1 VVIDFRRQSYQKE
14 KVTVIMRTYFD
25 CIPCI
30 IRQALDAIRL
40 INDDEKKHEQILR
53 EVLFLA
59 NKMDLSESPPAMAQK
74 IHRVIRQL
82 TETDDPY
89 KEMKGRFNDFALQ
102 HVPRFQKL
110 LATSEKPFETAVR
123 LAIAGN
129 IIDLGVKC
137 SLTMLEVEK
146 TIDQAL
152 IVPFDMKD
160 FEDFRKATVEAT
172 NILYMADNA
181 GEIVFD
187 RFLIEQLGP
196 EKITLVVKG
205 KPVINDATVEDA
217 QAAGLTDLVRVI
229 DNGDDAPG
237 TILKSCSREFQQRFE
252 KADLIIAKGQGN
264 YETLSDVDKNMF
276 FILRAKCPVI
286 AGHLNC
292 TVGTLVLRKNR
303 IPKIKQLIEERS

>member
-1 VVIDFRRQSYQKE
+1 
-14 KVTVIMRTYFD
+14 MRTYLD
-25 CIPCI
+25 CIPCLV
-30 IRQALDAIRL
+30 RQALDSARL
-40 INDDEKKHEQILR
+40 ITDDEAIQEEVLR
-53 EVLFLA
+53 EVLRLA
-59 NKMDLSESPPAMAQK
+59 SKMVLYQTPPAMAQK

-82 TETDDPY
+82 TKTDDPY
-89 KEMKGRFNDFALQ
+89 KEMKGRFNDFALK
-102 HVPRFQKL
+102 HVPKLQKL
-110 LATSEKPFETAVR
+110 LAISEKPFETAVR

-137 SLTMLEVEK
+137 SLTISEVEK

-172 NILYMADNA
+172 NILYIADNA

-237 TILKSCSREFQQRFE
+237 TILKSCSEEFRHRFKE
-252 KADLIIAKGQGN
+252 ADLIIAKGQGN
-264 YETLSDVDKNMF
+264 YETLSDVDKNIF
-276 FILRAKCPVI
+276 FLLKAKCQLI
-286 AGHLNC
+286 ANHLGC
-292 TVGTLVLRKNR
+292 EIGTVVLRR
-303 IPKIKQLIEERS
+303 QSKIYLEGIHNENKGIFDKVSK